1 MNPHDYSITIRHGVF
16 EGEVC
21 FEARVR
27 ELPDLAEYAD
37 TFEEAYAL
45 AIDAIE
51 TTAAVLAEKGKP
63 MPLPID
69 VPDEFSGRVTLRIPK
84 TLHRELAR
92 AADDEGVSLNQHMVN
107 VLTYF
112 SGFGAG
118 VKGTL
123 ESRTW
128 AASTAPDK
136 PSRPKHLRLVASS
149 QLNQGQDYGR
159 QAG

>member
-1 MNPHDYSITIRHGVF
+1 MNPHDYTITIRHGVF
-16 EGEVC
+16 EGEAC

-51 TTAAVLAEKGKP
+51 TTSVVLAEKGKP
-63 MPLPID
+63 MPPPLD
-69 VPDEFSGRVTLRIPK
+69 APDDFSGRVTLRIPK
-84 TLHRELAR
+84 TLHRALAQ

-112 SGFGAG
+112 SGYGAG
-118 VKGTL
+118 AKGAL
-123 ESRTW
+123 ESRIW
-128 AASTAPDK
+128 AVPAAPDK
-136 PSRPKHLRLVASS
+136 PNRTKHLRLVASN
-149 QLNQGQDYGR
+149 QLNQGQNYGR